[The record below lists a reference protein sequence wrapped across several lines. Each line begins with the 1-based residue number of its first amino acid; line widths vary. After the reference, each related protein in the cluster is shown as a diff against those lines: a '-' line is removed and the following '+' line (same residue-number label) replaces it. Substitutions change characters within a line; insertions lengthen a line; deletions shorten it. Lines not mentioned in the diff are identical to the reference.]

1 MKLLRLFSLL
11 LVLFAVAQ
19 VAAAQSHTVTLTWN
33 APTDQVASSTYNV
46 YRASGACPVSG
57 LGTLTWAKINA
68 AAITG
73 LTYSDAGVAVGT
85 FCYYATQVQNSAE
98 SLPSNTAP
106 ALVRPNTVTIT
117 ITLVV

>member
-1 MKLLRLFSLL
+1 MKLLRCFSLL
-11 LVLFAVAQ
+11 LLLFGVAQ
-19 VAAAQSHTVTLTWN
+19 VVAAQNHSVTLTWN
-33 APTDQVASSTYNV
+33 LPTDAVASSTYNV

-57 LGTLTWAKINA
+57 LGTLTWAKINTAWIA
-68 AAITG
+68 A
-73 LTYSDAGVAVGT
+73 LTYSDSGVPVGSY
-85 FCYYATQVQNSAE
+85 CYYATQVQNGTE